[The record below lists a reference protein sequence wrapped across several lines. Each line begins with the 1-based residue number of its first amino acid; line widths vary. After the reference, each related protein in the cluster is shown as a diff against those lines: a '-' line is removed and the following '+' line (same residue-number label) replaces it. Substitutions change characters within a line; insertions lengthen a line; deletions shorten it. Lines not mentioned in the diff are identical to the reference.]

1 MSFPGKF
8 VFRTTTAESLQ
19 LAGGGYSASDKAATI
34 PPCSLTFTCRRPQ
47 MRLMGANTFSP
58 KGGVMIQRLVVA
70 GLLCAL
76 LAGCGGPTID
86 GTSDQTF
93 KDSWAVITK
102 GMSKKDE
109 NKFRMACF
117 TVAATKG
124 GGAAAEANAS
134 QESQLRLL
142 NGMSKDQITA
152 EAASIIEKNKQRR
165 K

>member
-1 MSFPGKF
+1 MF
-8 VFRTTTAESLQ
+8 
-19 LAGGGYSASDKAATI
+19 
-34 PPCSLTFTCRRPQ
+34 
-47 MRLMGANTFSP
+47 
-58 KGGVMIQRLVVA
+58 QRLAVA
-70 GLLCAL
+70 SLSWCTL
-76 LAGCGGPTID
+76 LAGCGGPAID

-124 GGAAAEANAS
+124 GGAAPEANAS

-142 NGMSKDQITA
+142 NGMSKEQIIA
-152 EAASIIEKNKQRR
+152 EAASILEKNKNVQITLGELSVPLAS
-165 K
+165 